1 MRKKTSFRS
10 ERLPVVYLRSGKQM
24 QGGSI
29 SADVLMFAPRNITPQ
44 SVKVRPKTSRLAA
57 FERARATCQ
66 VTDHMQAYGL
76 KPLKDIELKSIY
88 ALFAWVAN
96 EQGAA
101 EETVQ
106 MMTEARFGVD
116 SVTNLPQKDYD
127 EVIKFLVDLRIDEMQ
142 H

>member
-1 MRKKTSFRS
+1 MKKRT
-10 ERLPVVYLRSGKQM
+10 LPRGDISVSTVCDLSGRIAKP
-24 QGGSI
+24 S
-29 SADVLMFAPRNITPQ
+29 L
-44 SVKVRPKTSRLAA
+44 KLSRLSIIEKAG
-57 FERARATCQ
+57 ATRHI
-66 VTDHMQAYGL
+66 TDYMQSYDL
-76 KPLKDIELKSIY
+76 RLLKDNELKSIY

-106 MMTEARFGVD
+106 MMTEVRFGVND
-116 SVTNLPQKDYD
+116 VTSLPQKDYD